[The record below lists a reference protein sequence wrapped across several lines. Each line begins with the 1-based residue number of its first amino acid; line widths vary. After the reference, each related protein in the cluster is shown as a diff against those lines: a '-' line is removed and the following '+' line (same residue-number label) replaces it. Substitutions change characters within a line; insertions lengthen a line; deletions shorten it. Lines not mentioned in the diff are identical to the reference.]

1 MKSFDNTD
9 DSLANAAKEILERKL
24 TEARSMDINRTSRFI
39 DELAVSLK
47 RGSKLN
53 KEVNKTPGGSNPRGT
68 LNYDRDFKTMQ
79 DAMDIIFDT
88 WQSIE
93 GEIEMNS

>member
-9 DSLANAAKEILERKL
+9 DSLANTAKEILEKNL